1 VNTLSGWPAG
11 RTVLLIA
18 YHYPPVAGSSGIQR
32 TLKFSAYLRDH
43 GWQPIVLTVDPRAYE
58 RVDNGQM
65 ADIPAGLHVERAFA
79 LDTSRHLAWRGRYL
93 RGMSIPD
100 RWVSWWPAGVW
111 RGLQLIRQHQPA
123 ALLSTFPIATAHMI
137 GLTLAKLSGRP
148 WIADFR
154 DNMTDADFPR
164 DRWTWHFN
172 RWLEGAVVRR
182 ADISLF
188 TTPGALRMYAERYPA
203 VAAERWAIVENG
215 FDEENFTQAESS
227 IARQPL
233 GAPGQLTLIHSGL
246 LYPQERDPRPFFA
259 AVAALKQA
267 GTISAQ
273 GLRIVL
279 RATGSDELY
288 APVLRDHGI
297 ADIVELAP
305 PVGYRAALAEMLCA
319 DGLLL
324 FQAAMCNHQIPAK
337 LYEYL
342 RAGQPILAL
351 TDPWGDTA
359 TTLRAAGHHAIVD
372 LARREDIQRGL
383 EEFVRRL
390 RDGSAA
396 RTPAATAQAHSRKS
410 RTAELAALLDRL
422 AGTPD

>member
-1 VNTLSGWPAG
+1 MNTLPEQPSR
-11 RTVLLIA
+11 RTVLLVA

-32 TLKFSAYLRDH
+32 TLKFSAYLREH
-43 GWQPIVLTVDPRAYE
+43 GWEPIVLTVDPKAYE
-58 RVDNGQM
+58 RVDDGQM
-65 ADIPAGLHVERAFA
+65 ADIPPGLKVARAFA
-79 LDTSRHLAWRGRYL
+79 LDTRRHLSWRGRYL
-93 RGMSIPD
+93 RGMAIPD

-111 RGLQLIRQHQPA
+111 RGLQLIRQHQPV
-123 ALLSTFPIATAHMI
+123 ALLSTFPIATAHLI
-137 GLTLAKLSGRP
+137 GLTLARLSGRP

-164 DRWTWHFN
+164 DPWTWHFN

-188 TTPGALRMYAERYPA
+188 TTPGAKRMYAERYPD

-215 FDEENFTQAESS
+215 FDEENFSQAENGLV
-227 IARQPL
+227 RQPL
-233 GAPGQLTLIHSGL
+233 GAAGQLTLIHSGL

-267 GTISAQ
+267 GTIDSS

-279 RATGSDELY
+279 RATGSDDLY

-297 ADIVELAP
+297 ADIIELAP
-305 PVGYRAALAEMLCA
+305 PVGYRAALGEMLCA

-351 TDPWGDTA
+351 TDPAGDTA
-359 TTLRAAGHHAIVD
+359 TTLRHAGHDNIVD
-372 LARREDIQRGL
+372 LARQDDIQRGL
-383 EEFVRRL
+383 GQFIRTL
-390 RDGSAA
+390 RDGSAT
-396 RTPAATAQAHSRKS
+396 RTPPSAAQLHSRRS
-410 RTAELAALLDRL
+410 RTAELAVLLKRL
-422 AGTPD
+422 ADAPR